1 MKNVWIRSFWVGML
15 CLASSV
21 ACGQSVS
28 LETPKEV
35 AGMKADA
42 GTSKLIV
49 TSNSDNLTIIH
60 EMGDDKV
67 TKVEEGENLY
77 RYEMVHAMSE
87 DEMEYGGFC
96 KTMITVTLSEGS
108 ERFPLVLHAG
118 KCYRGSF
125 NLAGIKCLED
135 AGGLHPYKGEAKI
148 SFSSEFGDLSIWCDG
163 KLFFD
168 KGKPVAASAGVVR
181 AVKGMENNLHAY
193 EFVITLSDDGQAAPK
208 FRVKA
213 QIPDAYALN
222 VNTVEVLE
230 ARKSYR
236 YSISKSV
243 ETVTRTLT
251 FEEAKAIADKYYAE
265 YASQSESSYFEGAVM
280 AFKEVRAH
288 KDCPVEL
295 RDELLRKQNEMAFIR
310 KYSYYVEK
318 ARGLKEKAIKEQGY
332 DSDEAYKWL
341 GTEQHFCKMLV
352 DKHPEIQDFK
362 SMLESLEREVYG
374 HSKSMV
380 KQEVVV
386 RHEYPVITG
395 RVTKGE
401 GFIGGVAGVKIYGTN
416 ISDGTMRKSKD
427 MDLLGMVSG
436 NGTYEVILKRPYD
449 YLYFYGEKGS
459 RPISYTTQ
467 VLNVEL
473 TR

>member
-1 MKNVWIRSFWVGML
+1 MENVWIRSFWVGML

-42 GTSKLIV
+42 GTSKLII
-49 TSNSDNLTIIH
+49 TSNSGNLTIIH

-108 ERFPLVLHAG
+108 GRFPLVLHAG

-163 KLFFD
+163 ELFFD

-251 FEEAKAIADKYYAE
+251 FEEAKANADALYAD
-265 YASQSESSYFEGAVM
+265 YASQSESAYFDKTKDAFQQAVI
-280 AFKEVRAH
+280 H

-295 RDELLRKQNEMAFIR
+295 LNDLKEKRTAMHFIA
-310 KYSYYVEK
+310 KFSSFVEK
-318 ARGLKEKAIKEQGY
+318 ARGLKEKAIREKGY
-332 DSDEAYKWL
+332 EHKDIYECL
-341 GTEQHFCKMLV
+341 LTERKYCRTLV
-352 DKHPEIQDFK
+352 GKHPEVSAFK
-362 SMLESLEREVYG
+362 QLLAALEKEVDNHPKYG
-374 HSKSMV
+374 DT
-380 KQEVVV
+380 
-386 RHEYPVITG
+386 RD
-395 RVTKGE
+395 
-401 GFIGGVAGVKIYGTN
+401 GG
-416 ISDGTMRKSKD
+416 IS
-427 MDLLGMVSG
+427 
-436 NGTYEVILKRPYD
+436 
-449 YLYFYGEKGS
+449 
-459 RPISYTTQ
+459 
-467 VLNVEL
+467 
-473 TR
+473 